1 MGKRVKAL
9 SFELNGRPSYGIMQD
24 GGVREASKDFRARYP
39 DLRSVLAGDALAS
52 ISENLCDTIH
62 KAEELRFL
70 PLIPNPDKII
80 CVGVNYRPHVEEMG
94 REIPEKPVLFVRF
107 AASLVGHRTPIV
119 KPRVSDH
126 YDFEGELAIVIGR
139 PARHIDREHALD
151 YIAGYA
157 CFMDGSVRDWQRH
170 THQFTPG
177 KNFDRSGAL
186 GPSLLT
192 ADEMPNPGS
201 LVLTTRVNGRVMQE
215 GNVDD
220 LIFDIPTLIEYCSTF
235 AELLPGDI
243 IATGTPGGVG
253 AARKPPIWLKAG
265 DSVEVDIGPVGCLRN
280 TVSDE

>member
-1 MGKRVKAL
+1 MGKCVKAL
-9 SFELNGRPSYGIMQD
+9 SFELNGRASYGIMLD
-24 GGVREASKDFRARYP
+24 GGVREASDDFLAQYP
-39 DLRSVLAGDALAS
+39 DLRSVLAADALAR
-52 ISENLCDTIH
+52 IAENLSDTTH
-62 KAEELRFL
+62 KAEDLPYL

-107 AASLVGHRTPIV
+107 AASVVGHGTPIV
-119 KPRVSDH
+119 KPRVSDQ

-139 PARHIDREHALD
+139 HARHIDRERALE
-151 YIAGYA
+151 YVAGYT

-170 THQFTPG
+170 THQFTAG

-186 GPSLLT
+186 GPLLLT
-192 ADEMPNPGS
+192 ADEMPNPES
-201 LVLTTRVNGRVMQE
+201 LSLTTRVNGHLMQE
-215 GNVDD
+215 GNIDD

-265 DSVEVDIGPVGCLRN
+265 DSVEVDIGAVGCLQN
-280 TVSDE
+280 TVCDE